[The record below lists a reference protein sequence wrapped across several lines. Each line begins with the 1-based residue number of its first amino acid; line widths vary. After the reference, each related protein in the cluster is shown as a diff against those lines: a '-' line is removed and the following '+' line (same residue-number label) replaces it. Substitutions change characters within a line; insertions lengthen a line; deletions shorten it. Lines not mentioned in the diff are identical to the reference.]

1 MRRKPSSR
9 STNLESPLES
19 WPCST
24 TLLEPRPSPALQPLA
39 SFGAWTE
46 TLSIISS
53 KGQSKL
59 KEKSM
64 MTFWRRWASW
74 RQWRSTR
81 GLRWQML
88 SKKSGSKQE
97 NTSLNREIKR
107 EALSTWSLRDTVS
120 LPRLSSQEKRHWLWR
135 TTSQVTTSERGLSSD
150 TLPEQQTSSL
160 KVKFVSFLLIAKLSS
175 V

>member
-1 MRRKPSSR
+1 MKRRHSWR
-9 STNLESPLES
+9 NINLESPLES

-24 TLLEPRPSPALQPLA
+24 TLQELRPSLAPQTLA
-39 SFGAWTE
+39 SCGAWTE
-46 TLSIISS
+46 TLLITSS

-64 MTFWRRWASW
+64 MNFWRKWASW
-74 RQWRSTR
+74 RLWRSTR

-88 SKKSGSKQE
+88 SKKSGLKQD
-97 NTSLNREIKR
+97 NTSLNREIRR
-107 EALSTWSLRDTVS
+107 EVLSTWLLKDTVS
-120 LPRLSSQEKRHWLWR
+120 LQRLSSQEKRHWLSR
-135 TTSQVTTSERGLSSD
+135 TTSQVTTLERGLLSG
-150 TLPEQQTSSL
+150 TLPEQQTLSL